1 MACTKQRGVT
11 MNFVIVGTNFISD
24 TLLSAAKQIEQFS
37 LYGVCSR
44 EQQTGESFLAKHD
57 IKNAKVFTN
66 IEQVCEDPSVDAVYI
81 AAPNSLHKDYAV
93 MCLKAG
99 KHVLGEKPSA
109 ANSKEL
115 ESIVQAAKTHQRLYM
130 EAMMT
135 THLPNFARLKSA
147 MAKIGTPRKYIGQ
160 YSQYSSRYDKY
171 KNGERPNTFLPEFAN
186 GALVDLGIYPL
197 YILLALWG
205 APQSVKASGVLLET
219 GVDGAGD
226 VLLNYADKQAVI
238 SYSKISQGDNFTEIQ
253 GEKGRI
259 RIEAVSLLKRMQFIG
274 NDGTVEEL
282 SEPFDDHFMRHEVS
296 HFIQAANAGQI
307 ESSVNTH
314 TLSKQVIAVLDEAR
328 NQLGVVY
335 PADQ

>member
-1 MACTKQRGVT
+1 MK
-11 MNFVIVGTNFISD
+11 FVIVGTNFISD
-24 TLLSAAKQIEQFS
+24 TLLAAAITVPDFEF
-37 LYGVCSR
+37 YGICSR
-44 EQQTGESFLAKHD
+44 SSDTGAAFLAKHQQQGS
-57 IKNAKVFTN
+57 IFTS
-66 IEQVCEDPSVDAVYI
+66 IEQVCQDPQVDAVYI

-93 MCLKAG
+93 KCLQAG

-115 ESIVQAAKTHQRLYM
+115 AAIIATAKKQQKLYM

-135 THLPNFARLKSA
+135 THLPNFAILQHA
-147 MAKIGTPRKYIGQ
+147 LEKIGTPRKFIGQ

-205 APQSVKASGVLLET
+205 APKSVQASGVLLET

-226 VLLNYADKQAVI
+226 VLLNYHNKQAVI

-259 RIEAVSLLKRMQFIG
+259 RIEAVSQLKRMQFIG

-282 SEPFDDHFMRHEVS
+282 SQPFDEHFMRYEVA
-296 HFIQAANAGQI
+296 HFIQAANSGQI
-307 ESSVNTH
+307 ESNVNTH
-314 TLSKQVIAVLDEAR
+314 QLSIDVMAVLDNAR
-328 NQLGVVY
+328 KQLGVVY
-335 PADQ
+335 PADN

>member
-1 MACTKQRGVT
+1 

-24 TLLSAAKQIEQFS
+24 TFLSAAKTVNDFN
-37 LYGVCSR
+37 LLGVCSR
-44 EQQTGESFLAKHD
+44 NSQTGSAFLAKHAMD
-57 IKNAKVFTN
+57 TTQVFIS
-66 IEQVCEDPSVDAVYI
+66 IEQVCQDDNVDAVYI
-81 AAPNSLHKDYAV
+81 AAPNSLHKAYAV
-93 MCLKAG
+93 QCLAAG
-99 KHVLGEKPSA
+99 KHVLGEKPAAANNRELAAIISA
-109 ANSKEL
+109 AK
-115 ESIVQAAKTHQRLYM
+115 KHQRLYM

-135 THLPNFARLKSA
+135 THLPNFSKLKA
-147 MAKIGTPRKYIGQ
+147 ALTKIGTPRKYIGQ

-197 YILLALWG
+197 YLLIALWG
-205 APQSVKASGVLLET
+205 APNSVQASGILLET

-226 VLLNYADKQAVI
+226 LLLNYSTKQAVI

-282 SEPFDDHFMRHEVS
+282 AAPFDEHFMRHEVS
-296 HFIQAANAGQI
+296 HFINAAQAGQI
-307 ESSVNTH
+307 ESAVNTH
-314 TLSKQVIAVLDEAR
+314 QLATEVMQVLDSAR
-328 NQLGVVY
+328 AQLGVVY
-335 PADQ
+335 PADN